1 MTVVDDKTY
10 ALLEL
15 ARIKAEA
22 EAARRIVMEAST
34 GYAAIHASG
43 DDGLGGPTGTLY
55 RYLQDANQATMKA
68 AKEAE
73 RLLVE
78 VVTSEK

>member
-15 ARIKAEA
+15 ARIKA
-22 EAARRIVMEAST
+22 EAST